1 MSRRTLL
8 PLSALIVFVFAAAC
22 QNASAE
28 ADNARSTDES
38 PSSQATT
45 AVEARNPAFDVSV
58 VNLATDELDLGD
70 TSILRDLL
78 SQSGASVVSLS
89 LSLSD
94 LEYSVD
100 ENLRELNRLAKML
113 GKDVPVVAVL
123 GQLLDPTQPGLA
135 VGGSPGDAWLI
146 SHRNDTPDL
155 RVVFSDRLSEIVEQL
170 GAISFPT
177 TFVVDENGNVL
188 ARWTGVM
195 DADKYFESVQSN
207 L

>member
-58 VNLATDELDLGD
+58 VNVATDELDLGD

-94 LEYSVD
+94 LEYVD

-146 SHRNDTPDL
+146 SYRNDTPDL

>member
-8 PLSALIVFVFAAAC
+8 LLSALIVFVFAAAC

-45 AVEARNPAFDVSV
+45 AVEARNPSFDVSV
-58 VNLATDELDLGD
+58 VNLATDKLDLGD

-94 LEYSVD
+94 LEYSAD
-100 ENLRELNRLAKML
+100 KNLRELNRLAKML

-123 GQLLDPTQPGLA
+123 GQLLSQTQPGLA
-135 VGGSPGDAWLI
+135 LGGSPEDAWII
-146 SHRNDTPDL
+146 SYRNDTSDL
-155 RVVFSDRLSEIVEQL
+155 RVVYSDRLSEIAEQL